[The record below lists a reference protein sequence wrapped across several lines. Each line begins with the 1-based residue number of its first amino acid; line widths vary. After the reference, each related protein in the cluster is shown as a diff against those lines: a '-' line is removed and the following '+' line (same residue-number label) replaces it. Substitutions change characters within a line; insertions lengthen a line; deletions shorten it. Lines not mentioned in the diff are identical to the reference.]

1 MCQKKP
7 HIVSTSGNVVV
18 DIVSL
23 VSINRDFMC
32 WPNEWIDAEK
42 NRDRDNSVYSIYVQC
57 VCVLNSMD
65 QQRNET
71 KKKLCC

>member
-1 MCQKKP
+1 
-7 HIVSTSGNVVV
+7 
-18 DIVSL
+18 
-23 VSINRDFMC
+23 MC
-32 WPNEWIDAEK
+32 WPNEWIDPEK